1 MLQKETPAVAVRS
14 LTERGEELRHRL
26 QEEPSRAVFDDY
38 HIANAMTTIAN
49 IRTTKAAPVI
59 ISFAHPSGFSL

>member
-26 QEEPSRAVFDDY
+26 QEEPSRAVSDDY
-38 HIANAMTTIAN
+38 HIARNITIF
-49 IRTTKAAPVI
+49 IQKVHTLRRFFLI
-59 ISFAHPSGFSL
+59 